1 MELRQLRHFVALA
14 EERSVTAAARRELI
28 VQSGLSNSI
37 KSLERELGAE
47 LYLRGTRPVRL
58 TSVGEALLNPARE
71 ALTAATAA
79 ERVVHETRDVLVGR
93 LRLGISLSAQH
104 VVPFA
109 GYIADFLR
117 VHPGVDVRMRAAS
130 ALAMQGM
137 VESGELDCAIGPA
150 LEQRGRLRLTPL
162 GAEPLRLTCRADHP
176 LVARDRVRVSDL
188 DGERF
193 VDVPPGWVGRLLS
206 DAMFA
211 GAGITRR
218 IVAEVGDWELF
229 LALVT
234 AGVGIGF
241 VPEGLLFPGPGRPGG
256 PLRQVE
262 VEGVAMARHLY
273 LILPPKA
280 ETSPVAARFAD
291 AVRAGLSPAPDAP
304 RQRRDAG

>member
-1 MELRQLRHFVALA
+1 VELRQLRHFVALA

-28 VQSGLSNSI
+28 VQSGLSHSI
-37 KSLERELGAE
+37 QSLERELGTE

-58 TSVGEALLNPARE
+58 TSAGEALLNPARE
-71 ALTAATAA
+71 ALNAATAA
-79 ERVVHETRDVLVGR
+79 ERAVHETRDVLVGR
-93 LRLGISLSAQH
+93 LRMGVSLSAQH

-109 GYIADFLR
+109 GYLADFLR
-117 VHPGVDVRMRAAS
+117 VHPGVDVQMRMAS
-130 ALAMQGM
+130 ALAMQDM
-137 VESGELDCAIGPA
+137 VDCGELDCAIGPA

-162 GAEPLRLTCRADHP
+162 GAEPLLLTCRADHP
-176 LVARDRVRVSDL
+176 LALRDGLRVSDL

-229 LALVT
+229 LELVT

-241 VPEGLLFPGPGRPGG
+241 APVGLPFAGLGRPGG
-256 PLRQVE
+256 PLRQVQ
-262 VEGVAMARHLY
+262 VEGVAMERHLY

-280 ETSPVAARFAD
+280 DTSPVAARFAD
-291 AVRAGLSPAPDAP
+291 AILTELTARGDLQAVSPG
-304 RQRRDAG
+304 R